1 MTPVVGLMGNPNVG
15 KSTLF
20 NGATGLRQHT
30 GNWTGKTVGLQ
41 SGTSRVD
48 GRAFTLV
55 DVPGTYSLTP
65 VSEEE
70 RAAADFVMEGRA
82 DAYIVVLDGTSL
94 RRSLP
99 LALQIMALQGRTVLC
114 VNLLDEAQKRGI
126 QVDTAA
132 IAQALGVPVV
142 GAAARSGRGIEA
154 ALRAA
159 LSLLDGPKRPP
170 VPLPRR
176 PGEREAEA
184 CHRRAAELCALT
196 VHQRHEGPTGRQLR
210 LDKLLTGRLLG
221 VPAMVLLLGLV
232 FFLTLKGANYPSA
245 LLQRGFALLGTWLR
259 TGLATLHAPAFL
271 ADALMDGVFD
281 TTATVVSVMLPP
293 MALFFPLF
301 TLLEDLGYLPRVA
314 FDLDRC
320 FARCHACGKQ
330 ALTVCMGFGCN
341 AVGVTGCRIIDT
353 RRERLMAILTNSVT
367 PCNGRFPALLALST
381 LFFGG
386 GLLSAGLM
394 VGLVAFSLLMT
405 LALSFLLSRTVLKG
419 QPSAY
424 TLELPPFR
432 MPQVGKVI
440 VRSLLD
446 RTLRILLRAVTVAAP
461 CGLVI
466 YLLGHL
472 PLNGPSL
479 LSRLVRFL
487 DPAARLFGLDGA
499 ILSGFLLGLPAN
511 EIVLPLTLM
520 GYEAAGVLPATAAA
534 EALGPA
540 LRLAGWT
547 PWTAL
552 SFMVFSLLHFPCST
566 TLWTIKKE
574 TGSWGWCLLSALLPT
589 AFGLLFCL
597 VLRLVA
603 AVVWSF

>member
-1 MTPVVGLMGNPNVG
+1 MTPVVGLCGNPNVG

-41 SGTSRVD
+41 SGTARVD
-48 GRAFTLV
+48 GRALTLV
-55 DVPGTYSLTP
+55 DVPGTYSLRP

-70 RAAADFVMEGRA
+70 RAAAAFVTEGQA

-99 LALQIMALQGRTVLC
+99 LGLSILVRQPRTVLC
-114 VNLLDEAQKRGI
+114 VNLLDECRKQGVRI
-126 QVDTAA
+126 DTDALSR
-132 IAQALGVPVV
+132 ALGAPVV
-142 GAAARSGRGIEA
+142 GAAARSGRGIQES
-154 ALRAA
+154 LRAA
-159 LSLLDGPKRPP
+159 LKLIDGPAPTP
-170 VPLPRR
+170 APLAVA
-176 PGEREAEA
+176 PGETEAEA
-184 CHRRAAELCALT
+184 CHRRAGELCALAVSRT
-196 VHQRHEGPTGRQLR
+196 DGGARRRQLR
-210 LDKLLTGRLLG
+210 WDRLLTGRVLG
-221 VPAMVLLLGLV
+221 IPLMLLLLGLV
-232 FFLTLKGANYPSA
+232 FFLTLQGANYPSA
-245 LLQRGFALLGTWLR
+245 LLQRGFSLLGARLR
-259 TGLATLHAPAFL
+259 TGLAALHAPAFL
-271 ADALMDGVFD
+271 TGALMDGIYE

-293 MALFFPLF
+293 MAIFFPLF

-341 AVGVTGCRIIDT
+341 AVGVTGSRIIDSK
-353 RRERLMAILTNSVT
+353 RERLVAILTNAIT
-367 PCNGRFPALLALST
+367 PCNGRFPALLALCT
-381 LFFGG
+381 IFFGG

-394 VGLVAFSLLMT
+394 VGIVAFSLLMT
-405 LALSFLLSRTVLKG
+405 LGLSFLLSRTILRG

-432 MPQVGKVI
+432 RPQVGKVI

-472 PLNGPSL
+472 PQSGPSL
-479 LSRLVRFL
+479 LSALIRFL
-487 DPAARLFGLDGA
+487 DPVGRYFGLDGA

-520 GYEAAGVLPATAAA
+520 GYGAAGVLPATAAA
-534 EALGPA
+534 GALGPA
-540 LRLAGWT
+540 LLSAGWT
-547 PWTAL
+547 HRTAL
-552 SFMVFSLLHFPCST
+552 AFMVFSLLHFPCAT

-589 AFGLLFCL
+589 VFGLLFCFL
-597 VLRLVA
+597 LRLVGA
-603 AVVWSF
+603 LL

>member
-41 SGTSRVD
+41 SGTARVD

-70 RAAADFVMEGRA
+70 RAAADFVIEGRA

-99 LALQIMALQGRTVLC
+99 LALQIMARQGRTVLC
-114 VNLLDEAQKRGI
+114 VNLLDEARKRGI
-126 QVDTAA
+126 QVDTMAL
-132 IAQALGVPVV
+132 AQALGVPVV

-159 LSLLDGPKRPP
+159 LSLLGGPERPP

-184 CHRRAAELCALT
+184 CHRRAAELCALA

-245 LLQRGFALLGTWLR
+245 LLQRAFALLGARLR
-259 TGLATLHAPAFL
+259 TGLAALHAPAFL
-271 ADALMDGVFD
+271 TGALMDGVYD

-472 PLNGPSL
+472 PLSGPSL
-479 LSRLVRFL
+479 LSRLIRLL

-520 GYEAAGVLPATAAA
+520 GYGAAGVLPATAAA
-534 EALGPA
+534 GALGPA
-540 LRLAGWT
+540 LRSAGWT

-552 SFMVFSLLHFPCST
+552 AFMVFSLLHFPCST

-574 TGSWGWCLLSALLPT
+574 TGSWGWTLLAAVLPT
-589 AFGLLFCL
+589 VFGLLFCL
-597 VLRLVA
+597 LLRLISA
-603 AVVWSF
+603 LML

>member
-1 MTPVVGLMGNPNVG
+1 MKPVVGLCGNPNVG

-20 NGATGLRQHT
+20 NGATGLKQHT
-30 GNWTGKTVGLQ
+30 GNWTGKTVGLA
-41 SGTSRVD
+41 SGTAKVD
-48 GRAFTLV
+48 GRALTLV
-55 DVPGTYSLTP
+55 DVPGTYSLRP

-70 RAAADFVMEGRA
+70 RAAASFVIEGKA

-99 LALQIMALQGRTVLC
+99 LALQILARQKRTVLC
-114 VNLLDEAQKRGI
+114 VNLLDECEKQGI
-126 QVDTAA
+126 RVDT
-132 IAQALGVPVV
+132 QALSRALNVPVV
-142 GAAARSGRGIEA
+142 GASARSGKGIEE

-159 LSLLDGPKRPP
+159 LTLIDGPAPAP
-170 VPLPRR
+170 ALLNIL
-176 PGEREAEA
+176 PGEIEAEA
-184 CHRRAAELCALT
+184 CHRRAGELCALAVART
-196 VHQRHEGPTGRQLR
+196 DTRRRDRQLQV
-210 LDKLLTGRLLG
+210 DTLLTGRWQGIPVMLC
-221 VPAMVLLLGLV
+221 LLGLV

-245 LLQRGFALLGTWLR
+245 LLQRGFDGLGAWLR
-259 TGLATLHAPAFL
+259 RGLAALHAPDFL
-271 ADALMDGVFD
+271 AGMLMDGVYGI
-281 TTATVVSVMLPP
+281 TATVVSVMLPP
-293 MALFFPLF
+293 MAIFFPLF

-341 AVGVTGCRIIDT
+341 AVGVTGCRIIDSK
-353 RRERLMAILTNSVT
+353 RERLVAILTNGVT
-367 PCNGRFPALLALST
+367 PCNGRFPALLT
-381 LFFGG
+381 LCTVFFGG

-394 VGLVAFSLLMT
+394 VGIVAFSLLMT
-405 LALSFLLSRTVLKG
+405 LGLSFLLSRTVLRG

-432 MPQVGKVI
+432 RPQVGKVI

-472 PLNGPSL
+472 PLTGPSL
-479 LSRLVRFL
+479 LSGLIRFL
-487 DPAARLFGLDGA
+487 DPAGRFFGLDGA

-511 EIVLPLTLM
+511 EIVLPLTLQ
-520 GYEAAGVLPATAAA
+520 GYGVAGD
-534 EALGPA
+534 LGPA
-540 LRLAGWT
+540 LLAAGWT
-547 PWTAL
+547 RTTAL
-552 SFMVFSLLHFPCST
+552 CFMVFSLLHFPCST

-574 TGSWGWCLLSALLPT
+574 TGSWGWCLLAAVLPT
-589 AFGLLFCL
+589 IFGLLFCL
-597 VLRLVA
+597 LLRLTA
-603 AVVWSF
+603 AIL

>member
-1 MTPVVGLMGNPNVG
+1 MNPVIGLCGNPNVG

-20 NGATGLRQHT
+20 NAATGLKQHT
-30 GNWTGKTVGLQ
+30 GNWTGKTVGLMA
-41 SGTSRVD
+41 GTARVD
-48 GRAFTLV
+48 GRAVTVV
-55 DVPGTYSLTP
+55 DVPGTYSLRP

-70 RAAADFVMEGRA
+70 RTAAAFVTEGRA

-99 LALQIMALQGRTVLC
+99 LALQIMARQGRVVLC
-114 VNLLDEAQKRGI
+114 VNLLDEARKQGVHI
-126 QVDTAA
+126 DTAA
-132 IAQALGVPVV
+132 LEMALGVPVI
-142 GAAARSGRGIEA
+142 GAAARRGQGVREALEA
-154 ALRAA
+154 ALA
-159 LSLLDGPKRPP
+159 LIDGPERAPN
-170 VPLPRR
+170 PLDIH
-176 PGEREAEA
+176 PGETEAQA
-184 CHRRAAELCALT
+184 CHRRAGELCALAVT
-196 VHQRHEGPTGRQLR
+196 RTDTGRAGRQLKA
-210 LDKLLTGRLLG
+210 DKLLTGRLLG
-221 VPAMVLLLGLV
+221 IPVMGLLLGLV

-245 LLQRGFALLGTWLR
+245 LLQRGFAMLGGQLR
-259 TGLATLHAPAFL
+259 RGLAAMGCPAFL
-271 ADALMDGVFD
+271 AGALMDGVYE
-281 TTATVVSVMLPP
+281 TTATVVAVMLPP

-341 AVGVTGCRIIDT
+341 AVGVTGCRIIDSK
-353 RRERLMAILTNSVT
+353 RERLVAILTNAVT
-367 PCNGRFPALLALST
+367 PCNGRFPALLALCT
-381 LFFGG
+381 VFFGG

-394 VGLVAFSLLMT
+394 VGVVAFSLAMT
-405 LALSFLLSRTVLKG
+405 LGLSWLLSRTVLKG

-432 MPQVGKVI
+432 RPQVGKVI

-472 PLNGPSL
+472 PQNGPSL
-479 LSRLVRFL
+479 LSALIRFL
-487 DPAARLFGLDGA
+487 DPVGRFFGLDGA
-499 ILSGFLLGLPAN
+499 ILSGFMLGLPAN

-520 GYEAAGVLPATAAA
+520 GYGTAGVLSEGTAAG
-534 EALGPA
+534 ALGPA
-540 LRLAGWT
+540 LLSAGWT
-547 PWTAL
+547 RWTAL

-566 TLWTIKKE
+566 TLLTIKKE
-574 TGSWGWCLLSALLPT
+574 TGSWGWTLLAALLPT
-589 AFGLLFCL
+589 VFGLLFCL
-597 VLRLVA
+597 ILRLVTG
-603 AVVWSF
+603 